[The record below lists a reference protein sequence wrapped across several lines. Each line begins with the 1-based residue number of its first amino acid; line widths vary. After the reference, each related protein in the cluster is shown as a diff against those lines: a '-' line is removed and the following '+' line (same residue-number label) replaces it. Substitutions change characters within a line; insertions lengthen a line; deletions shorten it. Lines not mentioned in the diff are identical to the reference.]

1 MLKIR
6 CSQLGKIM
14 TKPRTKKETLSK
26 TTKNYLKELI
36 IEKKFGIYKNI
47 KSKYITKGNMVE
59 DDGINLC
66 NEVLKLDFLYKNHE
80 KFENDYLTGVPDVNT
95 SETLLDIKSSWSAFT
110 YFDVFFS
117 DTIPNKDYYFQ
128 LMGYMMLTG
137 KKQAILSYCL
147 LNTPDHLVED
157 EIRREHWQLNAIDEI
172 QEVREKIEKNHNFD
186 RIDNQLKVKTFVID
200 YDQEVV
206 DDIKAQIEECRKYY
220 SELEKLLTIKEIQ
233 DA

>member
-1 MLKIR
+1 
-6 CSQLGKIM
+6 
-14 TKPRTKKETLSK
+14 
-26 TTKNYLKELI
+26 
-36 IEKKFGIYKNI
+36 
-47 KSKYITKGNMVE
+47 
-59 DDGINLC
+59 
-66 NEVLKLDFLYKNHE
+66 
-80 KFENDYLTGVPDVNT
+80 
-95 SETLLDIKSSWSAFT
+95 
-110 YFDVFFS
+110 
-117 DTIPNKDYYFQ
+117 
-128 LMGYMMLTG
+128 MGYMILTG

-172 QEVREKIEKNHNFD
+172 PEVREKIEKNHNFD
-186 RIDNQLKVKTFVID
+186 NIDNQLKVKTFVID